1 MMRALEEK
9 VDQNLYIY
17 EFDNHYKS
25 LVKDSDY
32 FLVGSIN
39 WLSNSRGKNFERAW
53 KNEFPELAQKEFDDC
68 LKIMRPRKLVL
79 RRKLLK
85 PFFDWSDE

>member
-32 FLVGSIN
+32 FLVGALIGFRTVEEKI
-39 WLSNSRGKNFERAW
+39 LSALGKMNLERHKRNLTIA
-53 KNEFPELAQKEFDDC
+53 
-68 LKIMRPRKLVL
+68 
-79 RRKLLK
+79 
-85 PFFDWSDE
+85 